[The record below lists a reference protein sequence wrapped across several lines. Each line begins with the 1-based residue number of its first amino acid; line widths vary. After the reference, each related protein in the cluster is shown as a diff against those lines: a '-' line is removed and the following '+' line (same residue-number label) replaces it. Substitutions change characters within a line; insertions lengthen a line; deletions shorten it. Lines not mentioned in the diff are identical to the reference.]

1 MKLAI
6 LAILSLVTAAASGQN
21 GVIWNKDGSY
31 MCSPNQIC
39 SMPTKAEI
47 AAHKPTGQQKQPAK
61 QPVDVPPVTEEY
73 GPLGVDFCDMG
84 CVFVPGG
91 TSPFPDGPK
100 PHRQTRFTCADKTR
114 FLMTAEDGRK
124 HCIKL
129 SGKQEER

>member
-1 MKLAI
+1 MKLAGLLI
-6 LAILSLVTAAASGQN
+6 LAAMTAAASGQN
-21 GVIWNKDGSY
+21 GVVIWNKDGSY

-61 QPVDVPPVTEEY
+61 QPIDVPPIKEEY
-73 GPLGVDFCDMG
+73 RAASLSTCYDSEHC
-84 CVFVPGG
+84 
-91 TSPFPDGPK
+91 FPVEGSEM
-100 PHRQTRFTCADKTR
+100 TRTRLTCADKTR